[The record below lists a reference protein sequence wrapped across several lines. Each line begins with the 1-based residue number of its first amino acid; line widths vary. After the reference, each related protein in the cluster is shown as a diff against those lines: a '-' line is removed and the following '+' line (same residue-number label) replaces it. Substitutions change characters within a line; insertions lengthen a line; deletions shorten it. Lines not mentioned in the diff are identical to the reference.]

1 MKKVFFSLLAAL
13 LLVSLVAC
21 TTKEKENDGWNK
33 DYKVAMVT
41 DYGDIT
47 DQSFNQATYE
57 GAKAWC
63 EENKVH
69 FTYKNLLV
77 TLTQIE
83 LLLQKKQLMKVIM

>member
-47 DQSFNQATYE
+47 DQSFTKQHM
-57 GAKAWC
+57 
-63 EENKVH
+63 KVQKH
-69 FTYKNLLV
+69 GVKKIKFTSHTKNLFL